1 MTEREFGGAWIAY
14 WNSCIVSETLP
25 RPNCEFQ
32 ARLQIKEGNSPM
44 VEFFA
49 NDALRWQAETIVVE
63 MYCPFQVVNAESD
76 NCDAWFHGMALSF
89 YSITGRL
96 SSVRQSAESRLDSG
110 PTR

>member
-32 ARLQIKEGNSPM
+32 AGLQIKEGNSPI

-49 NDALRWQAETIVVE
+49 NDALRW
-63 MYCPFQVVNAESD
+63 
-76 NCDAWFHGMALSF
+76 
-89 YSITGRL
+89 
-96 SSVRQSAESRLDSG
+96 
-110 PTR
+110 